1 MVDAATALASSK
13 PAAKRQK
20 KAKAAVPEES
30 LERRISSRERKA
42 VNYCEMEARTA
53 REPKAPVD
61 HSERIKVRHSCCTTP
76 PKHSSSAHGDP
87 AGLLLTHYVQ
97 AMTLD
102 KDTAEQLR
110 KEMESKKGSSK
121 SGGKARGPVDS
132 GKGVRIQVRLMAAG
146 QQLLSRSHQWRF
158 CAGPDARVC
167 RCCWLQGGRV
177 YDSAHGVTCHW

>member
-1 MVDAATALASSK
+1 MVDAAAALASSK

-42 VNYCEMEARTA
+42 VNYSEMEARTA
-53 REPKAPVD
+53 REPRAPVD

-76 PKHSSSAHGDP
+76 HQHSSSAARADTQ
-87 AGLLLTHYVQ
+87 ACCSYIRVQ

-102 KDTAEQLR
+102 KETAEQLR
-110 KEMESKKGSSK
+110 KEMESKKGSSSGK

-132 GKGVRIQVRLMAAG
+132 GKGVRIQVRAAG
-146 QQLLSRSHQWRF
+146 SRAAVAQSPTPVAVL
-158 CAGPDARVC
+158 CGA
-167 RCCWLQGGRV
+167 
-177 YDSAHGVTCHW
+177 

>member
-1 MVDAATALASSK
+1 MVDAAAALVSSK

-20 KAKAAVPEES
+20 QAKAAVSEES

-76 PKHSSSAHGDP
+76 PKHSSSAHADP
-87 AGLLLTHYVQ
+87 AGLSLTHLVQ

-110 KEMESKKGSSK
+110 KEMESKKQGSSK
-121 SGGKARGPVDS
+121 LGGKARGPVDS
-132 GKGVRIQVRLMAAG
+132 GKGVRIQVRPLAAG
-146 QQLLSRSHQWRF
+146 QQLLSVAHTSGAFVRGLTHV
-158 CAGPDARVC
+158 CVVALAAGWARV
-167 RCCWLQGGRV
+167 
-177 YDSAHGVTCHW
+177 